1 MAHVPWS
8 SYIAQWEGLNVHLK
22 AWDILGMKFLLVLE
36 LESSVTL
43 SPAHTEFFFSPK
55 KHPVLSRTI
64 FEHWKYGLFG
74 IPCNTSDTKRN
85 IILNNIIFVLVNAWY
100 LCVRWMHVINHLYVC
115 SADWA
120 CHMSLCSLH
129 HSGIQF
135 SFLYWTVIIIPLLPS
150 LQRRWRGDCVK
161 EYRVVQS
168 VSPQDTVFRTQLS
181 KIATLYHKAVYINF
195 S

>member
-1 MAHVPWS
+1 MKLIHSTMGRFLIEGECASESMGYFRYQVFIGLKSRIIFHTITS
-8 SYIAQWEGLNVHLK
+8 SHR
-22 AWDILGMKFLLVLE
+22 
-36 LESSVTL
+36 
-43 SPAHTEFFFSPK
+43 FFFQSK

-64 FEHWKYGLFG
+64 VEHWKYGLFG

-85 IILNNIIFVLVNAWY
+85 IISNNIIFVLVNAWY
-100 LCVRWMHVINHLYVC
+100 LFVRWMHVINHLYVC

-168 VSPQDTVFRTQLS
+168 VSPQDTVFRTQPS
-181 KIATLYHKAVYINF
+181 KTATLYHKAAYINF